1 MDEIDDTD
9 LFEED
14 DIEHM
19 IEENEDES
27 VEKQDGNDD
36 ERGENKDNEIE
47 DTQNI
52 KKDIKKRVVRNP
64 RVKLDASRLCGE
76 RGIAILP
83 KIFEDVRFKGK
94 GYEKEDLN
102 KLMSTLEHWAYR
114 MYPCVSFDECL
125 QTIEKLGNKAPVK
138 VYLKKLRL
146 DMPLLTN
153 DFIRDDNED
162 KDENSSENIPMMT
175 DEDRFDSLIKE
186 YENQNQANSSFLS
199 GIDPINYSLPDES
212 CTSKSPLKFPKEFT
226 DEQKERMEKNKRI
239 AMQRRLL
246 SENIGNEGSSQTNM
260 ESVTNEIEK
269 NNYSLTNND
278 DDLSE
283 KSIMTH
289 LNDSNLDTL
298 ISNNKT
304 VEKEHPEENPQCF
317 IGKNSNNKLN
327 MNSLNSDKVLSIEE
341 PKYIDDLENNDYSK
355 KELDCYAIQ
364 NDDKLNTSSK
374 KKLNS
379 AVIDEEPID
388 IDSDDS
394 DCLRIACDEDSYN

>member
-1 MDEIDDTD
+1 MDEIDDRD

-19 IEENEDES
+19 IEQNEDEN
-27 VEKQDGNDD
+27 VEKQDGND
-36 ERGENKDNEIE
+36 EHGENKDNEVE

-83 KIFEDVRFKGK
+83 KIFENVRFKGK

-114 MYPCVSFDECL
+114 MYPCVPFDECL
-125 QTIEKLGNKAPVK
+125 QIIEKLGNKAPVK

-153 DFIRDDNED
+153 DFIRDDNEN
-162 KDENSSENIPMMT
+162 KDENSSENVPMMT
-175 DEDRFDSLIKE
+175 NEDRFDSLIKE
-186 YENQNQANSSFLS
+186 YENQNRADSSFLS
-199 GIDPINYSLPDES
+199 GIHPINYSLPPV
-212 CTSKSPLKFPKEFT
+212 KSSVKFPKEFT

-246 SENIGNEGSSQTNM
+246 SENVGNEASSQTNM
-260 ESVTNEIEK
+260 GSVTNEIEK
-269 NNYSLTNND
+269 NNYSLTND
-278 DDLSE
+278 GDDLSE
-283 KSIMTH
+283 KSITTH
-289 LNDSNLDTL
+289 LNDSNHDTL

-304 VEKEHPEENPQCF
+304 VEKEQPEENPECF
-317 IGKNSNNKLN
+317 IGKNSNDKLN
-327 MNSLNSDKVLSIEE
+327 MNSLNSYKVLSIEE

-355 KELDCYAIQ
+355 KELDCYAVQ
-364 NDDKLNTSSK
+364 NDDKLNTSPK

-394 DCLRIACDEDSYN
+394 DCLRIACDEDIYN